1 LIVRVRE
8 HKVFERDG
16 HNLICQCP
24 ITFARAALGGPIE
37 LTTLTGQKVTI
48 EVPQGSQTHST
59 VIRVPGQGM
68 PDLDD
73 PRRKGD
79 LMVIL
84 VVETPT
90 NLTPEQDQLFRKLA
104 ELEGTVL
111 PTPRK
116 GLFGKLKDLITGD
129 APPTEEQ

>member
-1 LIVRVRE
+1 
-8 HKVFERDG
+8 
-16 HNLICQCP
+16 
-24 ITFARAALGGPIE
+24 
-37 LTTLTGQKVTI
+37 
-48 EVPQGSQTHST
+48 
-59 VIRVPGQGM
+59 
-68 PDLDD
+68 
-73 PRRKGD
+73 
-79 LMVIL
+79 MVIL